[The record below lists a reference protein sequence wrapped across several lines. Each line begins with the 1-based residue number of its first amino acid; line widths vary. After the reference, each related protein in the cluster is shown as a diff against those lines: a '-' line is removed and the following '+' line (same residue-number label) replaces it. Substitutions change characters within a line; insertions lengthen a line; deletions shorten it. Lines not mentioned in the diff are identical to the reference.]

1 MSVSCLFFFVI
12 WFLSVLIG
20 FILDEFLINENQNM
34 WLKRYVYVK
43 VQEFEG
49 HTESLLTANM
59 SFMLAVSRL
68 AA

>member
-1 MSVSCLFFFVI
+1 MIICSVHMLPTAFFLFVSELTVSVSCLFFC
-12 WFLSVLIG
+12 

-49 HTESLLTANM
+49 FA
-59 SFMLAVSRL
+59 
-68 AA
+68 

>member
-1 MSVSCLFFFVI
+1 MIIHTVHMLPTAIFSVCERVDCVSVMLFFFG
-12 WFLSVLIG
+12 FFC

-49 HTESLLTANM
+49 
-59 SFMLAVSRL
+59 FG
-68 AA
+68 